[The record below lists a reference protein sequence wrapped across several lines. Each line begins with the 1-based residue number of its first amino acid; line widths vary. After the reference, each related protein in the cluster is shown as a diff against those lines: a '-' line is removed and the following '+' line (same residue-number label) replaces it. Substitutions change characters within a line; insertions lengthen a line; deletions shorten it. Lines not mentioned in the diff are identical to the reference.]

1 MINNNMLEGKQG
13 FATLEDVD
21 EGTLT
26 RFIEWLY
33 RGYYHAAAPKQVP
46 QPEQPSESSDSQTA
60 QEGSSK
66 RPAFSFGTAKPTF
79 SGVDATD
86 ALRGVFSASA
96 TSEPPRSLFG
106 GATPTSPTAE
116 PPRGNLLFG
125 GATPTSPTAE
135 PPRGTLIFGGLGSVG
150 ATQVTPSSLNG
161 NATSEKAERA
171 ARRAI
176 DNSVPLWQGP
186 NPFGV
191 HSEAPNILGDSAT
204 SDPDKKISRKSKDR
218 NSSPGSVTQ
227 NHSLHAKELF
237 VQRKYTIRQTV
248 KSLPLPRRQDPFHQ
262 EQEDFSEVFLCH
274 AHLHVFADKYDIQ
287 MLKVLALEELHA
299 TLAVFTLHQERT
311 GDILNL
317 LRYVYKEAPEQA
329 NKMEDLR
336 TLITQYVESEF
347 GTLVKD
353 VTLGKYLSE
362 GDGEFLEDFL
372 NILRKRLA

>member
-46 QPEQPSESSDSQTA
+46 QLEQPSESSDSQTA

-106 GATPTSPTAE
+106 GATPTST
-116 PPRGNLLFG
+116 
-125 GATPTSPTAE
+125 PTAE

-150 ATQVTPSSLNG
+150 ATQATPSSLNG
-161 NATSEKAERA
+161 NATSEKVGRA

-191 HSEAPNILGDSAT
+191 HSEASNILGDSAT
-204 SDPDKKISRKSKDR
+204 SDPDRKISRKSKDR

-237 VQRKYTIRQTV
+237 VQRKHTIRQTV

-274 AHLHVFADKYDIQ
+274 AHLHVFADMYDIQ

-353 VTLGKYLSE
+353 ETLGKYLSE